1 VRQSVVHGPVKLE
14 PNRTHVMDP
23 LVGAIDQGTSSTRFL
38 VFNANTGEMLS
49 QHQVEIK
56 QIFPEEGWVEEDP
69 REILKS
75 VTTLNINISNI
86 KAVGVT
92 NQRETTVVW
101 DKDTGEPLYNAIGE
115 FGFHSVITCWR

>member
-1 VRQSVVHGPVKLE
+1 LE

-56 QIFPEEGWVEEDP
+56 QIFPEEGGGSQRNLKVCYDCVE
-69 REILKS
+69 
-75 VTTLNINISNI
+75 TTCDKLRQLNINISNI
-86 KAVGVT
+86 KGGSSCLAEETVGFPPQ
-92 NQRETTVVW
+92 QR
-101 DKDTGEPLYNAIGE
+101 
-115 FGFHSVITCWR
+115 